1 MTHRNTL
8 ILGAGASR
16 AVSYARNRPILS
28 PLDSDFFELL
38 QRLEPKAKDEPAV
51 SELIQWVL
59 AADDPI
65 WKSMERTFY
74 TLHVRA
80 RMSEVLFPA
89 QRLEANVSSLLDF
102 FTRSINALLREAH
115 GTESCDY
122 HIELLGKMRSS
133 DAVITFNY
141 DLVTE
146 RALKKLAKKPSFG
159 DWIYGFQ
166 PRPEGVED
174 IPTLYKLHGSV
185 NWTYQNNMRSFNAR
199 QRSWADFDKEPGY
212 SGHRHGGDSLFPI
225 MLPYWDKK
233 IEEEPWSRIWERAAA
248 HLNRSSSLIVW
259 GYSLPQTD
267 LKALEL
273 VKLSLGTG
281 CLEDVC
287 VIDPSVDVRTRWR
300 TMFPRKRFWP
310 YEQIE
315 EFFDH
320 RPDWW

>member
-1 MTHRNTL
+1 M
-8 ILGAGASR
+8 
-16 AVSYARNRPILS
+16 SYARKGQILS

-38 QRLEPKAKDEPAV
+38 QKLEPKAKDEPAV

-59 AADDPI
+59 AAGDPI
-65 WKSMERTFY
+65 WNSMERAFY

-89 QRLEANVSSLLDF
+89 EHLDASVPRLLNC
-102 FTRSINALLREAH
+102 FTGAVNALLREAH
-115 GTESCDY
+115 GTDSCNH

-141 DLVTE
+141 DLVAE
-146 RALKKLAKKPSFG
+146 RALKKLAKTPTFG
-159 DWIYGFQ
+159 DWVYGFQ
-166 PRPEGVED
+166 ARPRGIEN
-174 IPTLYKLHGSV
+174 IPVLYKVHGSV
-185 NWTYQNNMRSFNAR
+185 NWTYQNHMQSFAAR
-199 QRSWADFDKEPGY
+199 QTSWADFDSEPGY
-212 SGHRHGGDSLFPI
+212 RGNTADSQFPI

-233 IEEEPWSRIWERAAA
+233 IEEEPWSQIWKQAAA
-248 HLNRSSSLIVW
+248 QLHRSSRLIVW

-273 VKLSLGTG
+273 LKLSLGTG

-287 VIDPSVDVRTRWR
+287 VIDPAGDVRTRWR
-300 TMFPRKRFWP
+300 AMFPRQRFWP
-310 YEQIE
+310 YEKIE